1 MADKKISELDPITGA
16 TVAADD
22 VFVVVDTSG
31 GVTRKITH
39 DELKI
44 ALALG
49 DTPQFNQINMA
60 DNAKILL
67 GNSDDLQIFHDP
79 SAPASYISD
88 VGNGDLV
95 IKGSNQ
101 IRLQQA
107 DGDALATF
115 NEDGSVQLYYDNTL
129 KLATTATGIDVTNT
143 SASAILRLERTG
155 ATNASRCR
163 VRSD

>member
-1 MADKKISELDPITGA
+1 MTQLQAQPF
-16 TVAADD
+16 AADD

-79 SAPASYISD
+79 SAPA
-88 VGNGDLV
+88 
-95 IKGSNQ
+95 
-101 IRLQQA
+101 
-107 DGDALATF
+107 
-115 NEDGSVQLYYDNTL
+115 
-129 KLATTATGIDVTNT
+129 
-143 SASAILRLERTG
+143 
-155 ATNASRCR
+155 
-163 VRSD
+163 